1 MHFENISIEEN
12 AGSPSFVP
20 KCEVQKLEHL
30 LNSMN
35 AQLSKPQRHDY
46 YLLIW
51 VSSGTGSHYVDFED
65 FKFDANTILL
75 VSPGQVHYF
84 HDCNNVKG
92 WVVNFYEDSF
102 LYEDSKYNDL
112 IKHNVYEIFDSF
124 QAIKICADPWKIAQL
139 FMGLQEEIHND
150 EAYAHYDMVMCLL
163 KILLIQIG
171 RSSSVPMREIKD
183 SKTAN
188 KLIQYAKFRRV
199 LECNYS
205 KIHSVSGYAE
215 LMGLTHKALSGIT
228 QDVVGQNPLRV
239 INNRI
244 VLEAKRQ
251 LVYSSMT
258 VKEIAYVLGFT
269 DVSHFTKIFSA
280 SVGVAPLQFRESY
293 KPMGLVVED
302 YPIQPIE

>member
-12 AGSPSFVP
+12 TDSPSFVP

-30 LNSMN
+30 LNLVN
-35 AQLSKPQRHDY
+35 GQFSKHHRHDY

-51 VSSGTGSHYVDFED
+51 VSSGTGYHYVDFED
-65 FKFDANTILL
+65 FKFETNTILL
-75 VSPGQVHYF
+75 VSPEQVHYF

-92 WVVNFYEDSF
+92 WVVNFCEDSF

-124 QAIKICADPWKIAQL
+124 RAIKICVGSWKIAQL
-139 FMGLQEEIHND
+139 FNGLQEEMHNND
-150 EAYAHYDMVMCLL
+150 AYAHYDMVMCML

-171 RSSSVPMREIKD
+171 RSTSVTMREIND
-183 SKTAN
+183 SKAAD
-188 KLIQYAKFRRV
+188 KLMQYAKFRRV
-199 LECNYS
+199 VECNYS

-228 QDVVGQNPLRV
+228 QDAVGQNPLKV

-251 LVYSSMT
+251 LAYSSMT
-258 VKEIAYVLGFT
+258 VKQIAYALGFA

-280 SVGVAPLQFRESY
+280 CAGVTPLQFREAH
-293 KPMGLVVED
+293 KPMGPVID
-302 YPIQPIE
+302 D